1 MTKVRWFLTTACPVV
16 LGLTCFAQ
24 AVNVLHYNPPAPVRA
39 AIGGMV
45 QVQLPFSLQEGY
57 HVNSD
62 KPSDAYLIPLK
73 LTWTPGP
80 LQPGEVVYPKPAKHK
95 VQSEPKPLSVFSGTF
110 ELSAKFSVPAT
121 AVTGPAAMNGKLHY
135 QACNDK
141 MCLAPKDIP
150 VSVQIDI
157 VK

>member
-1 MTKVRWFLTTACPVV
+1 M
-16 LGLTCFAQ
+16 LGLACFAQ

-39 AIGGMV
+39 PIGGSV
-45 QVQLPFSLQEGY
+45 QVKLPLSLQEGY

-62 KPSDAYLIPLK
+62 KPTDPYLIPLK

-80 LQPGEVVYPKPAKHK
+80 LQPGEIVYPKPTMHK
-95 VQSEPKPLSVFSGTF
+95 VQSEPQPLAVFSGMF
-110 ELSAKFSVPAT
+110 ELTANFKVPAT
-121 AVTGPAAMNGKLHY
+121 AVTGPAAMNGKLRY

-150 VSVQIDI
+150 INIQLDI

>member
-1 MTKVRWFLTTACPVV
+1 M
-16 LGLTCFAQ
+16 
-24 AVNVLHYNPPAPVRA
+24 RA
-39 AIGGMV
+39 SIGKTI

-62 KPSDAYLIPLK
+62 KPPDPYLIPLR
-73 LTWTPGP
+73 LTWSKGP
-80 LQPGEVVYPKPAKHK
+80 LEPGQVVYPKPVQHK
-95 VQSEPKPLSVFSGTF
+95 IQSEPQPLLVYSGTF
-110 ELSAKFSVPAT
+110 ELTAKFTVPPA
-121 AVTGPAAMNGKLHY
+121 AFTGPAAMNGKLRY

-141 MCLAPKDIP
+141 MCLAPKDLP